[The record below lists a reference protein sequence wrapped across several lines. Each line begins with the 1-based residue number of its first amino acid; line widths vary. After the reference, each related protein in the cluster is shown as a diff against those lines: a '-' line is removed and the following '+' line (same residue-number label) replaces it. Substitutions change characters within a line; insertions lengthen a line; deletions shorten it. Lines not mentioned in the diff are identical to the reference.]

1 MTLSK
6 PEMCIGMTF
15 GIFDAAKNIRLL
27 ASEGKKKAE
36 AIVRHSILKDVV
48 ARTSGW
54 GMLTRPNESET
65 CGPCPSPDSTRVERL
80 VLLGRRG
87 PNLLD

>member
-27 ASEGKKKAE
+27 ASEGKQKAE
-36 AIVRHSILKDVV
+36 AIVRHSI
-48 ARTSGW
+48 
-54 GMLTRPNESET
+54 
-65 CGPCPSPDSTRVERL
+65 
-80 VLLGRRG
+80 
-87 PNLLD
+87 